1 MIFLEKKNV
10 EGSFQYKN
18 LYFIK
23 KKFNGE
29 HDSTSFNFKK
39 EKKKRKS
46 LIALMSDTVIKKNA
60 FINGW
65 YGDNNLYH

>member
-46 LIALMSDTVIKKNA
+46 LIALMSDTVIKKKMH
-60 FINGW
+60 
-65 YGDNNLYH
+65 L